1 MRLSREEFV
10 RSALG
15 LGAVTALAGGAE
27 SAALAFTTGT
37 LPKMKDLKSVDFLSG
52 GGKVWCL
59 SSRADA
65 ISLSTV
71 FVSPE
76 GKVLVIDGGFYPDGE
91 FLGEFLRAL
100 GGRVDY
106 WLITHAHEDH
116 MGAIQSMF
124 AAKSGNPG
132 VEIGE
137 FLMNTPSQTWLDEK
151 EPESKAHVD
160 NFFSFLETGSG
171 KNLNRGDCSAGRT
184 ISLGSWSFEI
194 LNAPYLCD
202 QNPIN
207 NNSVCL
213 TVRAGGKKWLVTGD
227 LGVEGG
233 QNLVSSLDAS
243 RMKHDVVFMAH
254 HGQSGTDRAFYE
266 AVSPEVAIWPCP
278 TWVWENATMSGA
290 LPGSHTLKTN
300 YVKCWMQELGVK
312 KNYVLT
318 RDHVF
323 V

>member
-1 MRLSREEFV
+1 MKLSRAEFV
-10 RSALG
+10 RCSLG
-15 LGAVTALAGGAE
+15 LGSVALLDGGAE
-27 SAALAFTTGT
+27 SAALAFSAGNM
-37 LPKMKDLKSVDFLSG
+37 PKMKDLRSVSYLSG
-52 GGKVWCL
+52 GGRVWCL
-59 SSRADA
+59 SSRVDA

-76 GKVLVIDGGFYPDGE
+76 GKVLVVDGGFYPDGE
-91 FLGEFLRAL
+91 FLGEFLRAI
-100 GGRVDY
+100 GGKVDY

-132 VEIGE
+132 INIGE
-137 FLMNTPSQTWLDEK
+137 LLLDMPPQEWLDEK
-151 EPESKAHVD
+151 EPESKVHVD
-160 NFFSFLETGSG
+160 NFFSFLETGYG
-171 KNLNRGDCSAGRT
+171 KTLPRGDCSPGRMVG
-184 ISLGSWSFEI
+184 LGSWSFEI
-194 LNAPYLCD
+194 LNAPHRCD
-202 QNPIN
+202 RNSIN
-207 NNSVCL
+207 NSSICL
-213 TVRAGGKKWLVTGD
+213 TVNAGGRKWLVTGD

-233 QNLVSSLDAS
+233 RSLACVLGSS
-243 RMKHDVVFMAH
+243 RMRHDVVFMAH
-254 HGQSGTDRAFYE
+254 HGQSGTDKAFYE
-266 AVSPEVAIWPCP
+266 AVAPDVAIWPCP
-278 TWVWENATMSGA
+278 TWVWENAEKSGA